1 MFRVVQVGSAG
12 TSGMVS
18 DDSETFGL
26 DNLESEVAE
35 EHVRHASV
43 MKTCSKKNVMLHSL
57 Q

>member
-12 TSGMVS
+12 TSGMVP